1 MLHTVTVPHGVVA
14 ALAYNDTRD
23 VSGNRL
29 NMTSAIAMMTVIE
42 IARAVKDSSVGGL
55 NVQKDDFI
63 GLVDGKL
70 QTRSD
75 TIGGLIS
82 SLMPQIKDQYVE
94 LATIYKGAGVT
105 ETDESPVVEAIEANY
120 PDVEIEI
127 VEKERLE
134 KGDDLNEE
142 KPIFENSEKLKL
154 NSSDDSS
161 QSDFKKPKGESPI
174 IAVKH
179 LAADVAHAF
188 VCQELETE
196 VFSPEIS
203 EDPER
208 ISEYSF
214 LKFIN

>member
-1 MLHTVTVPHGVVA
+1 M
-14 ALAYNDTRD
+14 
-23 VSGNRL
+23 
-29 NMTSAIAMMTVIE
+29 
-42 IARAVKDSSVGGL
+42 
-55 NVQKDDFI
+55 
-63 GLVDGKL
+63 
-70 QTRSD
+70 
-75 TIGGLIS
+75 
-82 SLMPQIKDQYVE
+82 IK
-94 LATIYKGAGVT
+94 
-105 ETDESPVVEAIEANY
+105 
-120 PDVEIEI
+120 
-127 VEKERLE
+127 KERLE

-142 KPIFENSEKLKL
+142 KPIIENSEKLKL

-203 EDPER
+203 EDPEL

-214 LKFIN
+214 LKFTN